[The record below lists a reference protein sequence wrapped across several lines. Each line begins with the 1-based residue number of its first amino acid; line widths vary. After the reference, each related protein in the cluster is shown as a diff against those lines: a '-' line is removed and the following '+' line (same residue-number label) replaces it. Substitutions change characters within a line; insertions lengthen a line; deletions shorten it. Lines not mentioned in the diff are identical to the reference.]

1 MAAQGLTNAKCAM
14 GDYCRRMKARLGKAE
29 ATTAVAHKLARLIYS
44 LISKQPYDEK
54 KAFPATEKNTA
65 RKLKAL
71 KKIAQSL
78 NMEITPK
85 QSLTETVI

>member
-1 MAAQGLTNAKCAM
+1 MRFGSE
-14 GDYCRRMKARLGKAE
+14 DKAE
-29 ATTAVAHKLARLIYS
+29 ATTAVAHKLARLIYA
-44 LISKQPYDEK
+44 LISSKQPYDEK

-71 KKIAQSL
+71 KKLAQSL

-85 QSLTETVI
+85 QQLTETVI

>member
-44 LISKQPYDEK
+44 LIQSRDPYCEA
-54 KAFPATEKNTA
+54 KAFPSTPKSTA

-71 KKIAQSL
+71 QKLAKSL
-78 NMEITPK
+78 NMTITPK
-85 QSLTETVI
+85 